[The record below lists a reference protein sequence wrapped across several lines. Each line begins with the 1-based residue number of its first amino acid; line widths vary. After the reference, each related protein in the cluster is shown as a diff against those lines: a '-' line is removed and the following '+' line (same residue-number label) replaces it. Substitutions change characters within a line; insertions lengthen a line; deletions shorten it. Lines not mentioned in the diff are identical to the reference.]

1 MWTHSKFP
9 DTTPGK
15 WGMCPRSIVVFT
27 ALVAAWYPARRANR
41 LEPVTAI
48 REG

>member
-1 MWTHSKFP
+1 LVAFS
-9 DTTPGK
+9 
-15 WGMCPRSIVVFT
+15 VVVCT
-27 ALVAAWYPARRANR
+27 ALIAAWYPARRANQ